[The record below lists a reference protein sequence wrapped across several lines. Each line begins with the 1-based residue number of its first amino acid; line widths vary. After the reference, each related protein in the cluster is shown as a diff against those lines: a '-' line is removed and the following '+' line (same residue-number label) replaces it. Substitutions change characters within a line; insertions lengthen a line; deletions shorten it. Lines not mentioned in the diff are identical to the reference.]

1 MNLPRQ
7 PELQRL
13 IRAAKAEGC
22 VVVWEWREIDG
33 KEVQVCRLEPVAK
46 QPAAERPIEW

>member
-1 MNLPRQ
+1 MTVPRQ
-7 PELQRL
+7 PEIQRL

-33 KEVQVCRLEPVAK
+33 KDVQVCRLEPAK
-46 QPAAERPIEW
+46 APPPERPIEW